1 MQADSIPVSPSLFTR
16 LATLGVDG
24 QRVLLG
30 AGVRAATA
38 GTAKLQLTTARYFA
52 LWNAIGTVSGD
63 PAIGLHI
70 GTQTLTEQLDIAS
83 LSALHSANLGEA
95 LRKLARYKRL
105 ICPEDIRVDMHAGQ
119 AAVSFR
125 WVLADGFAPDLLTDA
140 TFAST
145 VALAQRGS
153 GKKVKP
159 LRIELTRRAANRQ
172 LLTRHFGCEIAFDSP
187 MDTLVFDAA
196 VLDLPFATHNE
207 DLLALLLPELDA
219 GLAALAKN
227 RPFPDEVDAVLAR
240 SLHGQRPS
248 VESLARELGVS
259 PRTLQRRLT
268 ENGTTYQQRLDAVRQ
283 RISRQLLQRTDLALG
298 EIAYFLGFE
307 EINSF
312 WRAFSQWEGVTPKQ
326 WRAREVRAQGG

>member
-1 MQADSIPVSPSLFTR
+1 VQADSIPVSPSLFTR
-16 LATLGVDG
+16 LAKLGVDAS
-24 QRVLLG
+24 RVLPG
-30 AGVRAATA
+30 AGGKA
-38 GTAKLQLTTARYFA
+38 GIAKLQLTTARYFA
-52 LWNAIGTVSGD
+52 LWNTIGTVSGD
-63 PAIGLHI
+63 AAIGLRI
-70 GTQTLTEQLDIAS
+70 GAETLTEQLDIAS
-83 LSALHSANLGEA
+83 LSALHSVNLGEA
-95 LRKLARYKRL
+95 LHKLARYKRL
-105 ICPEDIRVDMHAGQ
+105 ICPEDIRVQVHDGQ
-119 AAVSFR
+119 AEVTFR

-159 LRIELTRRAANRQ
+159 LRIELTRRTANRQ
-172 LLTRHFGCEIAFDSP
+172 LLTRHFGCDIAFDSP
-187 MDTLVFDAA
+187 MDALVFDAA
-196 VLDLPFATHNE
+196 ALDLPFVTHNE

-219 GLAALAKN
+219 GLATLEKN
-227 RPFPDEVDAVLAR
+227 QAFPDEVDAVLAR

-259 PRTLQRRLT
+259 SRTLQRRLT
-268 ENGTTYQQRLDAVRQ
+268 ENGTSYQQRLDGVRQ
-283 RISRQLLQRTDLALG
+283 RISRHLLQSTDLALG

-326 WRAREVRAQGG
+326 WRARGVGVQGK